1 MSGRDDRADPVAE
14 ALTHLYA
21 AVAAAEALSGADI
34 FSPWSAFAAQIRLA
48 ASAIDPTALP
58 SRPETSD
65 THPSTTASPEPS
77 RRSTKPLPGPTSSIW
92 ICQVSDLLRIAE
104 QLENRP

>member
-1 MSGRDDRADPVAE
+1 MQ

-58 SRPETSD
+58 SRPETS
-65 THPSTTASPEPS
+65 TP
-77 RRSTKPLPGPTSSIW
+77 RSVHDCLTRAARGLDQTPAGPDQLIW
-92 ICQVSDLLRIAE
+92 IFQVSELLRIAE
-104 QLENRP
+104 QLESRP

>member
-1 MSGRDDRADPVAE
+1 MNGVERADPVE
-14 ALTHLYA
+14 QALTHLHA

-34 FSPWSAFAAQIRLA
+34 FSPWSAFAGQIRLA

-58 SRPETSD
+58 PRPETS
-65 THPSTTASPEPS
+65 
-77 RRSTKPLPGPTSSIW
+77 TSSVHDCLTQALAALDQTPAGPDQLMW
-92 ICQVSDLLRIAE
+92 IFQASELLRIAE